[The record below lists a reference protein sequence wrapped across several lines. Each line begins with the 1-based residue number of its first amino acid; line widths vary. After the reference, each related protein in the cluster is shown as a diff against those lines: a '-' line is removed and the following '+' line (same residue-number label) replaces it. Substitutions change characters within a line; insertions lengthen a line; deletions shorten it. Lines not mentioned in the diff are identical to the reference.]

1 MLGGGIV
8 GDGGRL
14 GEMLGE
20 MLGGGGEIR
29 GGGVNKA
36 ISDEKLSA
44 KRVMKEGGRCNIFEL
59 KETRT
64 NERKMEEL
72 YLSKGGKVTALGR
85 STNFPLVR
93 RGGVGKVEFA

>member
-1 MLGGGIV
+1 MRWGGIVGDGGRLGEMLGGGIV

-20 MLGGGGEIR
+20 MLGGGGGEIR
-29 GGGVNKA
+29 AAEINKA

-44 KRVMKEGGRCNIFEL
+44 KRVMKEGERCSIFEL

-64 NERKMEEL
+64 NEAKMEEL
-72 YLSKGGKVTALGR
+72 YLSKGGKSDGTR
-85 STNFPLVR
+85 SF
-93 RGGVGKVEFA
+93 